1 MVYLLIRVEKI
12 EHLVSLIALPAYHAN
27 GRVVVVDEEVGED
40 VDEEVDKKVDEE
52 VDKKVD
58 EEVDKEH

>member
-40 VDEEVDKKVDEE
+40 VDREVDED
-52 VDKKVD
+52 
-58 EEVDKEH
+58 VDKEH